1 MDNLIEMLYEI
12 QKEALWLRE
21 RETRAKER
29 RNSLKQKSIQE
40 GVQEPPVDD
49 WIKAL
54 RRKFHTTNPKPIVVL
69 SLFDGIGGIWAAL
82 RLLNIPFTGY
92 SSEINPDAIQVLR
105 ERYPDIEHLGD
116 IRKVTQDD
124 VKQQI
129 DLVVGGFPCQDLSC
143 MGRRIGLHGQQ
154 SRLFFEVLR
163 VLQTFKPKW
172 FLVENVASMSWIDRD
187 EISKYLKCYPIEID
201 SQELTP
207 SKRKR
212 LYWTNVPH
220 PKSLPMIKE
229 HHLTSLQSVL
239 ESGTALETKLGC
251 ILSNNFCPGSNVQLQ
266 RILDNET
273 NSLRYI
279 SVAELEKVMGYP
291 SGYTDVH
298 FKNPVESRKHRK
310 TRLCQQSK
318 KLLPD
323 TSLSIRWGL
332 LGNSFS
338 VAVIA
343 YLLSP
348 LLDHSVQQSGL
359 EPFPFSQKLREDE
372 CAVMEPGEI
381 WALFNAHERPNWYAL
396 IISTSG
402 GRFSPSQTNGDR
414 GPVDIHVR
422 FLKLDPEYLNV
433 ENDKW
438 NPIRGT
444 GRYTLMPNI
453 DAQNSWLPFSHR
465 VISTIKLEDDYFIYP
480 GKGQVWAVYDP
491 KTHRP
496 APFFVYVL
504 EMELHCGPG
513 IPTKPGQEGYKAF
526 CYLMQETVSPE
537 IFRCTT
543 KKLEYTDLSQFCFM
557 VPFFYKN
564 ESGLFKLDYNAKGRK
579 SLVDYHERQFKKH
592 TQDLLDNMDDSV

>member
-163 VLQTFKPKW
+163 VLQTFKPK
-172 FLVENVASMSWIDRD
+172 
-187 EISKYLKCYPIEID
+187 C
-201 SQELTP
+201 
-207 SKRKR
+207 
-212 LYWTNVPH
+212 
-220 PKSLPMIKE
+220 
-229 HHLTSLQSVL
+229 
-239 ESGTALETKLGC
+239 
-251 ILSNNFCPGSNVQLQ
+251 NVQLQ

-298 FKNPVESRKHRK
+298 FKNPVESRTFDRKHRK